1 MMESLDNQKNQPD
14 AIDPALWRGM
24 TQRRFTRRQTLG
36 LSGVGLAS
44 LILAA
49 CGSPSTPKTSA
60 KVVGSS
66 SWWQAQKLNHV
77 VNFANWPYYIDLLSG
92 KHPSLEHFAS
102 TTGIKVNY
110 FEVIQDNASFY
121 QKIRPSLAAGQYT
134 GYDIVVMTNNNP
146 QLGYLIELGW
156 LIPLDQSM
164 MTNYDK
170 YAGPLIKSPSWDP
183 GNKYTMAWQSGWTAV
198 GYNNQQ
204 VKNPG
209 TSIEI
214 LFDKKYAGKVGMLS
228 DPFELGSIGLLAVGV
243 EPASSTESDWAKAAK
258 KLKQQKSDGIVAA
271 YYDQSYIQ
279 HLKNGDIT
287 VSMCY
292 SGDIFQADL
301 NNKYKDLTLLLPDEG
316 AMLWTD
322 NMCIPKYSHN
332 PLDAMTLMDYFYD
345 PQVQSVVEYY
355 NDYICPVP
363 AAKQELLDPTGWNKA
378 ALESMKS
385 SVGLATS
392 VTANSTIVFPS
403 PARIKA
409 SKSYYNFKSQAEIDA
424 WNNLF
429 LPIIQGA

>member
-1 MMESLDNQKNQPD
+1 MESQHNDSTQPD
-14 AIDPALWRGM
+14 AMSPALWRGM
-24 TQRRFTRRQTLG
+24 TQQRFTRRQTLG
-36 LSGVGLAS
+36 ISGVGLAA

-49 CGSPSTPKTSA
+49 CGSPSSTKSSA

-66 SWWQAQKLNHV
+66 AWWQAQKLNHV
-77 VNFANWPYYIDLLSG
+77 VNFANWPYYIDLLNG
-92 KHPSLEHFAS
+92 KHPSLEHFTS

-121 QKIRPSLAAGQYT
+121 QKIRPSLASSQYT

-156 LIPLDQSM
+156 LIPLDESM
-164 MTNYDK
+164 KTNYNK
-170 YAGPLIKSPSWDP
+170 YAGPLIKSPTWDP

-243 EPASSTESDWAKAAK
+243 EPATSTESDWAKAAK
-258 KLKQQKSDGIVAA
+258 KLKQQKSDGIVAS

-301 NNKYKDLTLLLPDEG
+301 NSKYKDLTLLLPDEG

-322 NMCIPKYSHN
+322 NMCIPKYSQN

-345 PQVQSVVEYY
+345 PKVQSVVEYY

-363 AAKQELLDPTGWNKA
+363 AAKQQLLNPTGWNKA
-378 ALESMKS
+378 ALASLNS
-385 SVGLATS
+385 SVGLPTS
-392 VTANSTIVFPS
+392 VTADSTIVFPS

-409 SKSYYNFKSQAEIDA
+409 SKSYYNFKDQTEIDA